1 MNGEA
6 VSLRP
11 EATAAALKDPRA
23 VAVAGF
29 ILGVFAGVFG
39 VLIYERITISL
50 TLTAKE
56 RSSIEAALSE
66 QRSRS
71 LSPEERAA
79 IEKVLEAQRQ

>member
-1 MNGEA
+1 M
-6 VSLRP
+6 P
-11 EATAAALKDPRA
+11 ERSGLDRVLKDPAAALA
-23 VAVAGF
+23 VGF
-29 ILGVFAGVFG
+29 ILGALAGALG
-39 VLIYERITISL
+39 ILMYERVT
-50 TLTAKE
+50 TPLTAKE